1 MQTSSPWLLLLTKYE
16 PESVVKKCTVCARSA
31 PSKSAE
37 TLKPHPVPT
46 QPWQK
51 IGTDLFQKN
60 GQNYIVVMDYYSLW
74 PEVYQLHQIT
84 STDVITV
91 MKDIFSWHG
100 TPEELVS
107 DNGTQYKSHL
117 FCKFITAW
125 GIHHITSSPRYP
137 LSNGLAE
144 AAVKMTKAMIR
155 KQVETKQ
162 DITGLLIIRNTTLQC
177 GYSPTQLLM
186 GRRLIDNLLCMS
198 PSNSVT
204 PKCNLTK
211 EREVQERHFNNST
224 AKTSSSK
231 F

>member
-1 MQTSSPWLLLLTKYE
+1 MQKLSPWLLLLTKYE

-51 IGTDLFQKN
+51 IGTDLFQTN

-74 PEVYQLHQIT
+74 PEVYQLHRIT
-84 STDVITV
+84 STDVTTV

-100 TPEELVS
+100 IPEELVS

-117 FCKFITAW
+117 FHKFMTAW
-125 GIHHITSSPRYP
+125 GIHHIHN
-137 LSNGLAE
+137 L
-144 AAVKMTKAMIR
+144 K
-155 KQVETKQ
+155 
-162 DITGLLIIRNTTLQC
+162 
-177 GYSPTQLLM
+177 PTM
-186 GRRLIDNLLCMS
+186 STIKRVGRSHSQNNQS
-198 PSNSVT
+198 H
-204 PKCNLTK
+204 TK
-211 EREVQERHFNNST
+211 EASRNQARHHRRI
-224 AKTSSSK
+224 ADHLKHTSLMWIQPSPN